1 MFLGIVYLLVGG
13 VFLYFSGDLLV
24 KGASSLAIRFK
35 LSQFFIGLTI
45 VALGTSAPEFF
56 VSFISALNG
65 YNDISFGNV
74 IGSNIVNIGL
84 VLGIAFLIFEKNKY
98 LNINKRDLYF
108 LLLSTFLI
116 LITAFLGVVSRF
128 FGFIFVLIFTIF
140 IINALRKSK
149 VASDEITTLKRWK
162 EVCFITLGII
172 GLPIGSNIF
181 VKGGVLFASSIGVS
195 EALIAV
201 TIMAFGTSLPE
212 LATSIISSIKK
223 NHGISVGNVI
233 VSNIFNAFGVLGVV
247 SIFKPI
253 KISGVFLN
261 LELPFLIIFSFL
273 TYFFVTRKNTRH
285 FFGGILIVLYII
297 YVGLVLYRS

>member
-13 VFLYFSGDLLV
+13 VFLYFSGDSLV

-74 IGSNIVNIGL
+74 VGSNIVNIGL

-108 LLLSTFLI
+108 LLLSSFLV
-116 LITAFLGVVSRF
+116 LITAFLGVISRF
-128 FGFIFVLIFTIF
+128 FGFIFIFIFTIF

-149 VASDEITTLKRWK
+149 VASDEITTLNRLK
-162 EVCFITLGII
+162 EITYILLGII

-233 VSNIFNAFGVLGVV
+233 GSNIFNAFGVLGFV

-253 KISGVFLN
+253 KISGIFLN